1 MLRRSWFH
9 TTWMSCSSLKPVLLH
24 TMDDRMTGM
33 TGLHYFYPKGILQQ
47 FGWYQGSQQPPSRPM
62 GAQQKH
68 PKWGSM
74 THSHNYISY
83 TVHKSWTCEIYNK
96 YYIYNYIYIYI
107 LYIYILYVTISYRC
121 TYRMHAWPAKY
132 LRLLSLHMLLFDHGR
147 FGGHWTADHVDCGG
161 RQLMAGGVGKRKDTG
176 RLSTAQLIKSRHQRF
191 WMFLDSSVFCYFDC
205 EGYSLKEYPFWVPP
219 VVRPSGANHTWVTPT
234 RSGGE
239 SLECRGLERV
249 ATQRGSLYI
258 W

>member
-1 MLRRSWFH
+1 
-9 TTWMSCSSLKPVLLH
+9 
-24 TMDDRMTGM
+24 MTGWQVWLGC
-33 TGLHYFYPKGILQQ
+33 TTFIQRGFCSNLDDIRVANNHPAGR
-47 FGWYQGSQQPPSRPM
+47 WEPNRNTRN
-62 GAQQKH
+62 GAQWLTRTTIFH
-68 PKWGSM
+68 IL
-74 THSHNYISY
+74 YINLGRVKY
-83 TVHKSWTCEIYNK
+83 TINTIY
-96 YYIYNYIYIYI
+96 IITYIYI

-219 VVRPSGANHTWVTPT
+219 VVRPSGANHMWVTPT